1 MSRSV
6 DTINQTKRRAVF
18 DAAVALLAERG
29 PGTTLTDIA
38 KRSGVSRQTLYN
50 HFAGKAELLNAL
62 LATASFWA
70 RCPVCPPPSSASPEK
85 ALSDYAA
92 ALLEW
97 VQGPRQASGLRAL
110 VRGFDLSP
118 EQAAQLQA
126 ATLAP
131 ALRSLER
138 LLAAETLN
146 RRLAVDQPAQAAA
159 LFLNMVIARLQ
170 LEIIQGAGAAMTPA
184 EISVLSGLCGRLF
197 ARGYAREPTSVAY
210 LLGPEDRRLGTAT
223 SQATQA

>member
-1 MSRSV
+1 MHGSV

-18 DAAVALLAERG
+18 NAAVALLAERG
-29 PGTTLTDIA
+29 PGTSLSDIA

-70 RCPVCPPPSSASPEK
+70 RCPACPPPSSASPEA
-85 ALSDYAA
+85 ALSAYAA
-92 ALLEW
+92 TLLEW
-97 VQGPRQASGLRAL
+97 VQRSRQASELRAV

-146 RRLAVDQPAQAAA
+146 GRLTVDQPAQAAA
-159 LFLNMVIARLQ
+159 LFLNMVIARPQ
-170 LEIIQGAGAAMTPA
+170 LEIIQGADVTMTPG
-184 EISVLSGLCGRLF
+184 EITAQSRLCGRLL
-197 ARGYAREPTSVAY
+197 ARGYARDPAYVAY
-210 LLGPEDRRLGTAT
+210 LRIPGDRRLDAAA
-223 SQATQA
+223 SQAMQA

>member
-1 MSRSV
+1 MHGSI

-18 DAAVALLAERG
+18 EAAVALLAERG

-70 RCPVCPPPSSASPEK
+70 RCPVCPPPSSALPEE

-131 ALRSLER
+131 TLRSLKR
-138 LLAAETLN
+138 LLAA
-146 RRLAVDQPAQAAA
+146 
-159 LFLNMVIARLQ
+159 
-170 LEIIQGAGAAMTPA
+170 AG
-184 EISVLSGLCGRLF
+184 G
-197 ARGYAREPTSVAY
+197 
-210 LLGPEDRRLGTAT
+210 
-223 SQATQA
+223 

>member
-6 DTINQTKRRAVF
+6 RTINQAKRRAVF
-18 DAAVALLAERG
+18 DAAVELLAERG
-29 PGTTLTDIA
+29 PGATLSEIA

-50 HFAGKAELLNAL
+50 HFKGKAELLNAL
-62 LATASFWA
+62 LATISFWA
-70 RCPVCPPPSSASPEK
+70 RCPACPPASSASPEE
-85 ALSDYAA
+85 ALCDYAA

-138 LLAAETLN
+138 LLTAETLN
-146 RRLAVDQPAQAAA
+146 RRLAVDQPAQTAA
-159 LFLNMVIARLQ
+159 LFLNMVIARPQ
-170 LEIIQGAGAAMTPA
+170 LEIIQGAAAMTPA
-184 EISVLSGLCGRLF
+184 EIAVLSRLCGRLL
-197 ARGYAREPTSVAY
+197 ARGYACEPTYVAY
-210 LLGPEDRRLGTAT
+210 LRAPEERRIDAAA
-223 SQATQA
+223 SQAMQA